1 MKAPRQPPF
10 TPPTVDDAAKGQ
22 MKRLIVNAD
31 DFGFTRGVNRGI
43 VRGFKAGIVTSTTI
57 MANGE
62 AFEEAAELA
71 RSNPPLGVGCHLAIV
86 GGRPVAPASEIG
98 SLVDRGGALPSTL
111 TRLVVKLARGSLA
124 SDQIAREFRAQ
135 VERVKRAGID
145 ITHVD
150 THKHSHTHPRVMEA
164 LAQVAREFGIT
175 RVRNPFERFF
185 TRSGRSQ
192 MTWAYWKQSA
202 LSAGVAPAAI
212 EFERIVESHGLKTPD
227 KFYGVR
233 LTGLL
238 DSAAIRS
245 IMESLGEGTAELM
258 CHPGVFDDELKGAR
272 TRLKQQRER
281 ELEAVTDSMLRDAAE
296 DLGIELI
303 SYREL

>member
-1 MKAPRQPPF
+1 MI
-10 TPPTVDDAAKGQ
+10 AAKAQ
-22 MKRLIVNAD
+22 MKRLIINAD
-31 DFGFTRGVNRGI
+31 DFGFTRGVNIGI
-43 VRGFKAGIVTSTTI
+43 VRGFKAGIVTSATI

-71 RSNPPLGVGCHLAIV
+71 RSNPALGVGCHLAIV
-86 GGRPVAPASEIG
+86 GGRPVAPASEIP
-98 SLVDRGGALPSTL
+98 SLVDRGRALPSTL
-111 TRLVVKLARGSLA
+111 TKLVMKLASGSLT

-135 VERVKRAGID
+135 VDRVKRAGVD
-145 ITHVD
+145 ITHFD
-150 THKHSHTHPRVMEA
+150 THKHSHTHPKVMEA
-164 LAQVAREFGIT
+164 LAQVANEFGVT

-185 TRSGRSQ
+185 TGHRSSQ
-192 MTWAYWKQSA
+192 MTWAYLKQSA

-212 EFERIVESHGLKTPD
+212 EFKRIVESHGLKTPD

-238 DSAAIRS
+238 DSTAIRS

-258 CHPGVFDDELKGAR
+258 CHPGVFDNELEGAR

-281 ELEAVTDSMLRDAAE
+281 ELEAVTDSTLRNAAK
-296 DLGIELI
+296 DLGVELI